1 MSVRRN
7 ALAGR
12 LASCCLIAIVAG
24 CATAPDLGPKPEVFS
39 PGSLATQQSFTASVA
54 DWPSDNW
61 WKAYGDPQ
69 LDALIEEA
77 LADSPSL
84 AAAAARVRQ
93 AEAAL
98 MRANSSRSPRIS
110 GEGAVQSAWQELDAV
125 DLPQQIRDALPDDV
139 QTKASASLKITRQLD
154 FFGKNRASIAAA
166 TSSADAAKAEQAAAR
181 IELSTAVAQTY
192 AELVRLYSDRAAAE
206 EAIRVRTASMDLVGQ
221 RLRSG
226 LENEGRLYQAKAEV
240 SAANVDLASVDGQIA
255 RTRNA
260 LAALLGKGPD
270 RGLEIAAPTSPAL
283 STSGLPANLALDL
296 IGRRPD
302 LVAAR
307 HYVEAASQNITVAK
321 ADFYPN
327 VNLAAIAGIQ
337 TLGLDRLGGGDLSYV
352 QAGPAISLPI
362 FDGGGV
368 EGGYRNAR
376 AQYDEA
382 VAVYNQALTNAL
394 KEVADAIVDRRSL
407 EAQLVEARSALA
419 SAEAA
424 YRIVRVRY
432 EGGLSS
438 YIDALSVEDQMV
450 DLRRAVA
457 GLESQAFV
465 LDVSLIRALG
475 GGYHAD

>member
-1 MSVRRN
+1 MSGRKN

-12 LASCCLIAIVAG
+12 LASYCLIATVAG
-24 CATAPDLGPKPEVFS
+24 CATPPDLGPKPQLSS
-39 PGSLATQQSFTASVA
+39 PESYTTAKTFAAPQA
-54 DWPSDNW
+54 DWPSDQW
-61 WKAYGDPQ
+61 WRAFGDPQ
-69 LDALIEEA
+69 LDSLIEEA
-77 LADSPSL
+77 LAGSPNL

-98 MRANSSRSPRIS
+98 MKANSSRSLRVS
-110 GEGAVQSAWQELDAV
+110 GNGSVQSSYQSIEAD
-125 DLPQQIRDALPDDV
+125 DLPQAIRDALPDDV
-139 QTKASASLKITRQLD
+139 QTKASASLGMSRQLD
-154 FFGKNRASIAAA
+154 FFGRNRASIGTA
-166 TSSADAAKAEQAAAR
+166 TSSAEAARAGEAAAR
-181 IELSTAVAQTY
+181 LELSTAVAQTY
-192 AELVRLYSDRAAAE
+192 AELVRLYSDRAASE
-206 EAIRVRTASMDLVGQ
+206 EAIRVRSASMNLVGQ
-221 RLRSG
+221 RLRNG
-226 LENEGRLYQAKAEV
+226 LENEGQLYQAKAEV

-270 RGLEIAAPTSPAL
+270 RGLDIATPARPIF
-283 STSGLPANLALDL
+283 SSSGLPANLALDL
-296 IGRRPD
+296 VGRRPD

-307 HYVEAASQNITVAK
+307 HYAEAASENITVAK

-327 VNLAAIAGIQ
+327 VNLSAVVGIQ
-337 TLGLDRLGGGDLSYV
+337 TLGLDRLGGGDLSYI
-352 QAGPAISLPI
+352 QAGPALSLPI

-368 EGGYRNAR
+368 EGGYRKAR

-382 VAVYNQALTNAL
+382 VAVYNQTLTNAL
-394 KEVADAIVDRRSL
+394 REVADAISDRRSL
-407 EAQLVEARSALA
+407 ESQLVEARSALA

-450 DLRRAVA
+450 ELRRAAA
-457 GLESQAFV
+457 GLEAQAFV

-475 GGYHAD
+475 GGYQST